1 MPRFSI
7 LNPRYTMTLPHY
19 QMVSGIY
26 DIFNHIC
33 EQYFSGEDDKKGTF
47 IMTGGYKKLDKEE
60 IEQIFRESLK
70 KLILLYRYQL
80 RVSEKM
86 QCDT

>member
-1 MPRFSI
+1 
-7 LNPRYTMTLPHY
+7 MTLTHY

-47 IMTGGYKKLDKEE
+47 ITTGGYKKLD
-60 IEQIFRESLK
+60 
-70 KLILLYRYQL
+70 
-80 RVSEKM
+80 
-86 QCDT
+86 

>member
-1 MPRFSI
+1 
-7 LNPRYTMTLPHY
+7 MTLTHY

-47 IMTGGYKKLDKEE
+47 IITGGYKKLDKEE
-60 IEQIFRESLK
+60 IDPTYPVVIFHPCGDFRGLPASFFRANKYRNVK
-70 KLILLYRYQL
+70 K
-80 RVSEKM
+80 
-86 QCDT
+86 

>member
-7 LNPRYTMTLPHY
+7 LNPRYTMTLPHN
-19 QMVSGIY
+19 QIVSGIY

-47 IMTGGYKKLDKEE
+47 IMTDGYKKLDKEE

-70 KLILLYRYQL
+70 K
-80 RVSEKM
+80 
-86 QCDT
+86 

>member
-7 LNPRYTMTLPHY
+7 LNPRYTMILPHY

-33 EQYFSGEDDKKGTF
+33 EQYFSGEDDKKV
-47 IMTGGYKKLDKEE
+47 DKEE

-70 KLILLYRYQL
+70 K
-80 RVSEKM
+80 
-86 QCDT
+86 